1 MLLFVEVLNLVQIQK
16 HAVRRQKRI
25 KLRVDLL
32 DIAGR
37 RCRGVELA
45 ELAVRTLRDDVG
57 DRGLARA
64 GRTVENHIRNLAGID
79 NPAQKP
85 VFSENVRLTAHIV
98 EILRSERVC
107 QRLIHAS
114 ASF

>member
-1 MLLFVEVLNLVQIQK
+1 MLRDAVLTILKERGGYVSGAEISRELHVTRMAVSN
-16 HAVRRQKRI
+16 AVR
-25 KLRVDLL
+25 
-32 DIAGR
+32 A
-37 RCRGVELA
+37 
-45 ELAVRTLRDDVG
+45 LRDDVG

-64 GRTVENHIRNLAGID
+64 GRTIENHIRNLAGID

-98 EILRSERVC
+98 ETLRSERVC